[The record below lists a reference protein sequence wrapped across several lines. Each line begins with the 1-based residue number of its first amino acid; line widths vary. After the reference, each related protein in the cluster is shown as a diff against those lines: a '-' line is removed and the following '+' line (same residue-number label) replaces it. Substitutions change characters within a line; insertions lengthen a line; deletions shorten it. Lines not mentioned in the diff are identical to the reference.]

1 MIKRIYQSITNNKSI
16 NNNKIKTMNKS
27 ILVTLTLAT
36 SLFIA
41 ACGGNSPAK
50 EESHEG
56 HDHEMSEAPAEAASA
71 QSVQVNDDV
80 LNAVYQEYAKL
91 NLALVNGNEE
101 EAKIAANTLELGA
114 KELSNGFEIGTNAAK
129 ITEAATIK
137 EQRAAFSELSN
148 ALIVMVK
155 ETGLTSGEVYID
167 YCPMA
172 LNDAGGYWLSNEKG
186 IKNPYFGDSMLT
198 CGETKETLN

>member
-1 MIKRIYQSITNNKSI
+1 
-16 NNNKIKTMNKS
+16 MNKS
-27 ILVTLTLAT
+27 ILVRLTLAA

-50 EESHEG
+50 DDSHEG
-56 HDHEMSEAPAEAASA
+56 HDHAMTEVPVEAALP
-71 QSVQVNDDV
+71 QSVRVSDDV
-80 LNAVYQEYAKL
+80 LNAVYQEYLKL
-91 NLALVNGNEE
+91 NLALVESNEE
-101 EAKIAANTLELGA
+101 EAKIAANNLELGA
-114 KELSNGFEIGTNAAK
+114 KELSNGVVIGANAAK
-129 ITEAATIK
+129 ITEASTIK

-172 LNDAGGYWLSNEKG
+172 LNDAGGYWLSSEKG

>member
-1 MIKRIYQSITNNKSI
+1 
-16 NNNKIKTMNKS
+16 
-27 ILVTLTLAT
+27 
-36 SLFIA
+36 
-41 ACGGNSPAK
+41 
-50 EESHEG
+50 
-56 HDHEMSEAPAEAASA
+56 
-71 QSVQVNDDV
+71 
-80 LNAVYQEYAKL
+80 L

-114 KELSNGFEIGTNAAK
+114 KELSNGFVIGTNAAK

-172 LNDAGGYWLSNEKG
+172 LNDAGGYWLSSEKG

>member
-1 MIKRIYQSITNNKSI
+1 
-16 NNNKIKTMNKS
+16 MNKS

-50 EESHEG
+50 EEGHEG
-56 HDHEMSEAPAEAASA
+56 HDHAMNEAPATSS

-80 LNAVYQEYAKL
+80 LNAVYQEYVKL
-91 NLALVNGNEE
+91 NLALVNGNED
-101 EAKIAANTLELGA
+101 EAKIAANALELGA
-114 KELSNGFEIGTNAAK
+114 KELSNGFVIGTNAAK
-129 ITEAATIK
+129 ITEAGTIK

-172 LNDAGGYWLSNEKG
+172 LNDAGGYWLSSEKG